1 MVTHAIY
8 THLSIEY
15 MHIIS
20 YIAIAKSHLQVE
32 LAISMI
38 LIIIIGHVTSNDTYA
53 DCTLKTEPLAKLKG
67 KYIRTFAKIKQTIKS
82 KQLEI
87 DDLRMNLEMAGDFS
101 TNDITTTD
109 QLFSLI
115 GKNCTIYD
123 YESLQ
128 VFLESLD
135 CNEALNLLEEF
146 TKELNNSILKELDLM
161 SEINK
166 PAMKGIYTLKVKYTG
181 KESCKL
187 STEKMVR
194 RIVMESLE
202 LKRASIFLIGAAE
215 GCITFIY
222 QISAVVKSY
231 ILDHKRV
238 TPKGLALLASCDIKC
253 LIVDETEIL
262 VPLEFKTQV
271 SYSIHFIYLCKSL
284 SYLRTKETVV
294 LKI

>member
-8 THLSIEY
+8 THLSIVY

-20 YIAIAKSHLQVE
+20 YITIAKSHLQVE
-32 LAISMI
+32 LAICMI
-38 LIIIIGHVTSNDTYA
+38 LIIIIGYVTSNETYA
-53 DCTLKTEPLAKLKG
+53 DCTLRTEPLAKLKG
-67 KYIRTFAKIKQTIKS
+67 NYIKTFAKIKRTIKS

-87 DDLRMNLEMAGDFS
+87 DDLRMNLEMAGDCIGFS

-115 GKNCTIYD
+115 GEYCTIYD
-123 YESLQ
+123 YELLQ

-135 CNEALNLLEEF
+135 CDEALNLLEEF

-166 PAMKGIYTLKVKYTG
+166 PPMNGTYTLKVKYTG

-187 STEKMVR
+187 STEKMVQ
-194 RIVMESLE
+194 RIVIESLK
-202 LKRASIFLIGAAE
+202 LKRASIFLIGTAE

-222 QISAVVKSY
+222 QISAIVKSY
-231 ILDHKRV
+231 ILDHKKI
-238 TPKGLALLASCDIKC
+238 TPKGLAKLASCDIKC

-271 SYSIHFIYLCKSL
+271 S
-284 SYLRTKETVV
+284 
-294 LKI
+294 